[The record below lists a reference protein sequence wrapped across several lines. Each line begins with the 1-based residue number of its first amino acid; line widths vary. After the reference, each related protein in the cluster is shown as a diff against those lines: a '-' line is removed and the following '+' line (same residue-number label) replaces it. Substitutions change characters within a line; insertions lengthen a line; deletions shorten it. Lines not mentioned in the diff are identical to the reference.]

1 MRCKARLAV
10 LLLCTA
16 SLAKAVA
23 EPLLPPCPE
32 SPNCVSSLAD
42 NARHAVP
49 ALQAGDTM
57 ESARTALVTMLDNL
71 PRVTWTQPDERRL
84 HATFTTRLL
93 RFTDDVGFYL
103 HDDGRVEVRSA
114 SRVGYYDFG
123 TNRRRVDTLR
133 DTLRDTLHDA
143 LHDALHP
150 QTGPTHA
157 P

>member
-1 MRCKARLAV
+1 MPFKARLTA

-16 SLAKAVA
+16 WLSTAVA
-23 EPLLPPCPE
+23 EPLLPPCPD

-42 NARHAVP
+42 DERHAVP
-49 ALQAGDTM
+49 ALKAGDTR
-57 ESARTALVTMLDNL
+57 ESARAALTTLLDNL

-84 HATFTTRLL
+84 QATFTTRLL
-93 RFTDDVGFYL
+93 RFTDDVDFYL

-123 TNRRRVDTLR
+123 ANRRRVNALR
-133 DTLRDTLHDA
+133 NA
-143 LHDALHP
+143 LP
-150 QTGPTHA
+150 TQTGPPQA

>member
-1 MRCKARLAV
+1 MPFKARLTV

-16 SLAKAVA
+16 WFSTAVA
-23 EPLLPPCPE
+23 EPLLPPCPD

-42 NARHAVP
+42 DERAVP
-49 ALQAGDTM
+49 ALKAGDTL
-57 ESARTALVTMLDNL
+57 ESARAALTTLLDNL

-84 HATFTTRLL
+84 QATFTTRLL
-93 RFTDDVGFYL
+93 RFTDDVDFYL

-123 TNRRRVDTLR
+123 ANRRRVNALR
-133 DTLRDTLHDA
+133 NA
-143 LHDALHP
+143 LP
-150 QTGPTHA
+150 TQTGPAQA